1 MIEKIKD
8 AALWARKAH
17 SGSGVVVAFAS
28 PLPFGV
34 AEEVKAIGLKAT
46 KFFPLPGG
54 DFVAVLLMGE
64 PRAKAALL
72 EAIPEPRSHGSRTA
86 GNLLP
91 K

>member
-17 SGSGVVVAFAS
+17 SGSGVVVALRS

-34 AEEVKAIGLKAT
+34 AQEVKAIGLKAT

-72 EAIPEPRSHGSRTA
+72 GAIPAPEAHGSRTA

>member
-1 MIEKIKD
+1 MIEKIKN
-8 AALWARKAH
+8 AATWARKAH
-17 SGSGVVVAFAS
+17 SGSGVVVALRS

-54 DFVAVLLMGE
+54 VVAVLLMGE
-64 PRAKAALL
+64 SEAKAALL
-72 EAIPEPRSHGSRTA
+72 EAIPQPEAHGSQTA

>member
-46 KFFPLPGG
+46 KIFPLPGG

-72 EAIPEPRSHGSRTA
+72 GAIPAPEPHGSRTA